1 MASVYHLL
9 SRQIPAHI
17 QQQYPIFCK
26 FIEYYYRWLQTRGF
40 VSLADVTNIDTT
52 TTAISIKDSTTDIKN
67 YLHHTI
73 TNGTAIAEVVAVD
86 DFDRLIVRYLT
97 HDAQF
102 VIDDSIHIRANSD
115 DKYTDEQLQ
124 QLDSSVIA
132 NVETLPSAFIDHF
145 SRLLDA
151 DQIFGTQTANIA
163 TILRTIRQ
171 LYQSKGNEQALK
183 YLIKALK
190 GVDVDIRYPWEQV
203 LKLSD
208 GKWKRQYCITVRSDE
223 RYWHYVPLNMK
234 YLRLMYED
242 TDDYGNQ
249 RYKDFP
255 ITKIEIFGKQSENYD
270 QSAKGELKPFSYD
283 VNENGF
289 DNGYWSSIID
299 IEQILQFC
307 YDNSNQGFDQGYWL
321 STDGPFGE
329 DLFNHEINNYDDF
342 GPYWIRDEHPELG
355 PYEIDPTT
363 GGILFEG
370 AKAECTYGR
379 WGYRY
384 VTPFIRF
391 YFEEDIGAELDQEV
405 RVVEINDQGEDYVSY
420 VGNVVLGV
428 SGVQIVNPGKGWQVG
443 QVFTSSKDNIWYI
456 YSEPVDASNQRS
468 VTLINQDGIAIEYS
482 IDKPLIGRV
491 LTVDKNGG
499 IETVEILQYGD
510 HIPEHGGKDIIVSPL
525 FYHDS
530 TIDEQEYQA
539 TLRLTYS
546 TNPRGVGY
554 FDDPSGYLSYN
565 DIRLQDS
572 NYWQQ
577 FSYDIVGNVDGSQYQ
592 HIAELLH
599 PAGTKMF
606 TTYNIE
612 ANLDAAAE
620 FDIDQTYPFV
630 SISLFD
636 VAYGTEF
643 LEKTF
648 IKSLKETVTVSEFL
662 QKTLTKPFSEIVTV
676 NDGHTDNTIQYQLE
690 LNYDSGREQYK
701 WVERT
706 VDSTNHVKTSYVD
719 SGFYKLVHINYDYHI
734 EDDFPQNPCPDTEH
748 GGYITVNEVDGL
760 VFDQY
765 PEPRFYDVGETVI
778 LTFSIDQMTRFTCS
792 GVEIRDSNQQLI
804 ECYFN
809 YAKDVGIYTVR
820 FEMPDSDVNINVIGE
835 TLRYRITTNKVDHG
849 TITPSQIIGFEG
861 DLITVQC
868 VPENNQWTLKE
879 LYYYTDTLG
888 TVYITDNKQF
898 NLYHEDTEI
907 GGLFVSNGGY
917 IHVEN
922 NGGGVVNWNVDINK
936 FIARDTEIK
945 FTIVDDGATTFQS
958 AQIVQSDGTV
968 IEIIDNTFVMPNYDI
983 TVRLNFAKQTRS
995 IIVTN
1000 LTGTTAEYGNGQAS
1014 GSFTISEGPGYV
1026 DVGTEI
1032 SVSVTPSTSRDEVLF
1047 IRRIENG
1054 AVTYMSD
1061 QDKFVVGNYDIT
1073 IEYAFDRNGGYLLPG
1088 DYLSDEYRKNV
1099 ICDYQFNQ
1107 WIPAGSPL
1115 TIQYRKLE
1123 GYTFDEF
1130 RRVVTDHLGYRD
1142 EIEDTVDANYC
1153 DPTIYVMPRYDVII
1167 DKYTYTANEYNI
1179 SLKTNQYGSGSYT
1192 IDPSNIDYGPQ
1203 TPTEE
1208 VTDPNP
1214 PTASGRVRY
1223 NSLVKVSATPIDDR
1237 YVVKTINYVCNGST
1251 YDITSTRQFYA
1262 PAGDV
1267 EIVIEFIQNEF
1278 NVALENGSGGNTLL
1292 SPSQSSYKLGQ
1303 TVTVLATPDTY
1314 YELEKIEVVKSD
1326 GSVVDITS
1334 SSTYVVDDDIT
1345 IRTTF
1350 KRSIYQL
1357 IINPPQSSST
1367 VTSDDGYLQSI
1378 QQTYLIVNAN
1388 NTSYNGPVYQ
1398 QTPLTINVTSGD
1410 DLSMSLQTISVTNPQ
1425 LSGINTSCTLNNINT
1440 STDGAIRPDITG
1452 VVSMTMPMSNLT
1464 ITPIVSKKYSR

>member
-102 VIDDSIHIRANSD
+102 AIDDSIHIRANSD

-208 GKWKRQYCITVRSDE
+208 GKWKRQYCITVRSDK
-223 RYWHYVPLNMK
+223 RYWHNVPLNMK

-299 IEQILQFC
+299 VEQILQFC
-307 YDNSNQGFDQGYWL
+307 YDNSDQGFDQGYWL

-405 RVVEINDQGEDYVSY
+405 RVVETNDQGEDYVSY

-428 SGVQIVNPGKGWQVG
+428 SGVQIVKPGKGWQVG

-530 TIDEQEYQA
+530 TIDEREYQA

-648 IKSLKETVTVSEFL
+648 IKSLKENVTVSEFL
-662 QKTLTKPFSEIVTV
+662 QKFLTKPISEIVTA
-676 NDGHTDNTIQYQLE
+676 NDGHPDNTIQYQLE
-690 LNYDSGREQYK
+690 LNYDSGREHLK

-706 VDSTNHVKTSYVD
+706 VDSTNHIKTSYVD

-778 LTFSIDQMTRFTCS
+778 LTFAIDQTSRFTCS
-792 GVEIRDSNQQLI
+792 GVEIRNSNQQLI

-820 FEMPDSDVNINVIGE
+820 FEMPDGDVNINFIGE
-835 TLRYRITTNKVDHG
+835 TLRYRITTDKVDHG

-868 VPENNQWTLKE
+868 VPENNQWTLDS
-879 LYYYTDTLG
+879 LYYQSNTLG
-888 TVYITDNKQF
+888 TVYITDVKQF
-898 NLYHEDTEI
+898 NLPAEDTQV

-922 NGGGVVNWNVDINK
+922 NGNGNIVWNVDVDK
-936 FIARDTEIK
+936 FIIRGTTVTFDVDNNPDRTFISAQVVQNDGTTIP
-945 FTIVDDGATTFQS
+945 IVDNSFT
-958 AQIVQSDGTV
+958 
-968 IEIIDNTFVMPNYDI
+968 MPGNDV
-983 TVRLNFAKQTRS
+983 TVRINFEKQKRS
-995 IIVTN
+995 IIVQNVTD
-1000 LTGTTAEYGNGQAS
+1000 TTEGGSAQAKAV
-1014 GSFTISEGPGYV
+1014 FTMDVEQGLVP
-1026 DVGTEI
+1026 VGTLINYSLMPNTAHDAIIFIRKTENGVTTDI
-1032 SVSVTPSTSRDEVLF
+1032 SDSGTINVGSYDIIISYALKRTGGYLKYGTYVTSQYQSNILTNVGFNNWVPEGTHLDIDFAPKDGYEFNNYRCYITDGETYSTEVIVDNIFEEAYLSTMPAYDIIFESYEYQALEYNITLTCNDLGVASYTIEPSKLTYGPETPSTEEEEDDNPPAPEGKVRYDSLVTINTITPDR
-1047 IRRIENG
+1047 IRIKSM
-1054 AVTYMSD
+1054 TYAY
-1061 QDKFVVGNYDIT
+1061 NNI
-1073 IEYAFDRNGGYLLPG
+1073 
-1088 DYLSDEYRKNV
+1088 
-1099 ICDYQFNQ
+1099 
-1107 WIPAGSPL
+1107 
-1115 TIQYRKLE
+1115 
-1123 GYTFDEF
+1123 
-1130 RRVVTDHLGYRD
+1130 VTDIL
-1142 EIEDTVDANYC
+1142 
-1153 DPTIYVMPRYDVII
+1153 
-1167 DKYTYTANEYNI
+1167 
-1179 SLKTNQYGSGSYT
+1179 
-1192 IDPSNIDYGPQ
+1192 Q
-1203 TPTEE
+1203 T
-1208 VTDPNP
+1208 
-1214 PTASGRVRY
+1214 
-1223 NSLVKVSATPIDDR
+1223 K
-1237 YVVKTINYVCNGST
+1237 
-1251 YDITSTRQFYA
+1251 QFYA

-1267 EIVIEFIQNEF
+1267 SINVEFEKYIFDVLIDQKE
-1278 NVALENGSGGNTLL
+1278 GGTLTL
-1292 SPSQSSYKLGQ
+1292 SPNKSNYQLGES
-1303 TVTVLATPDTY
+1303 VTIIPSADLY
-1314 YELEKIEVVKSD
+1314 YELGQLYITKSD
-1326 GSVVDITS
+1326 GTVVDVTYNS
-1334 SSTYVVDDDIT
+1334 SFVVDDDVT
-1345 IRTTF
+1345 VWASWH
-1350 KRSIYQL
+1350 RSVYTL
-1357 IINPPQSSST
+1357 TLDPPQSNGS
-1367 VTSDDGYLQSI
+1367 VTANDNYSNVLDQTYISATLDDGR
-1378 QQTYLIVNAN
+1378 VV
-1388 NTSYNGPVYQ
+1388 NGPIYG
-1398 QTPLTINVTSGD
+1398 SA
-1410 DLSMSLQTISVTNPQ
+1410 SVTAFVNSGQRITLKLVTTLLPNPE
-1425 LSGINTSCTLNNINT
+1425 LSGVNTTSVLNNINT

-1452 VVSMTMPMSNLT
+1452 VVNMTMPMSNLT